1 MTLLGAHSLG
11 HMHINRS
18 GYGFVDDKFLLEAL
32 NAWDDTPGVLDNDYY
47 KQIIKQVCVFVSIFL
62 TV

>member
-18 GYGFVDDKFLLEAL
+18 GYGFVDDTFLVEAL

-47 KQIIKQVCVFVSIFL
+47 KQIIKQVWLF
-62 TV
+62 